1 MYTILVH
8 EPETKIG
15 PVGTILG
22 GEGGGANSDKCFWI
36 PHNLSFN
43 LMCDSNAGVVA

>member
-22 GEGGGANSDKCFWI
+22 GEEGGGGQILTNVFGFPIISASI
-36 PHNLSFN
+36 
-43 LMCDSNAGVVA
+43 